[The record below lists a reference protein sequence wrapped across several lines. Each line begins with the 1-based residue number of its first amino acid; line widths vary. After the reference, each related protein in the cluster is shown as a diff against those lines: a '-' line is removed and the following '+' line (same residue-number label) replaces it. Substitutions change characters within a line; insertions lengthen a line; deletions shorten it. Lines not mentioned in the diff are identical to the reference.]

1 MSTLRNLRERKGLT
15 VSQLAAKASIPSRVI
30 TEYEEG
36 HITMTLAHAK
46 ILAKALWVGIEDIMP
61 RAGTTVAPSSLSQS
75 PGYSPSQPTAPR
87 PSPPPPTIPVA
98 QAPAPDSASAHT
110 GQLDGHAHNADPLP
124 QPVAVQ
130 RPPRTG
136 GAGAGSHTRS
146 GNGKE
151 AGATRGNPKPPSPP
165 SAISDGQLQELER
178 LAFKLGIDI
187 AQLEERLGKRLPDLT
202 RPEAKDWIKRV
213 RAMAE
218 EIAPGKKGYGPWPGG
233 QIDQE
238 AQYLAAQKEAGA
250 HFTFKLFDGEQVSGV
265 ITDFTPYTI
274 TISTDGMGDDLVLRK
289 LAVAYYKRTATPAS
303 DDTPAPAQKRTR
315 QPKAKP
321 ETQAPLPVPVPQSDI
336 DSDRVGE
343 PVIPEGDNMDEDRGV

>member
-36 HITMTLAHAK
+36 HLAMTLAHAK

-61 RAGTTVAPSSLSQS
+61 RAGATVVPSSLSQT
-75 PGYSPSQPTAPR
+75 PGYSPSQPPAPR
-87 PSPPPPTIPVA
+87 PGPPPSVA
-98 QAPAPDSASAHT
+98 QAQAPLPAPSRIVPVDGLAHSA
-110 GQLDGHAHNADPLP
+110 GPDP
-124 QPVAVQ
+124 QAVVVQ
-130 RPPRTG
+130 RPPRTSN
-136 GAGAGSHTRS
+136 AETASHTRGS
-146 GNGKE
+146 NGRE
-151 AGATRGNPKPPSPP
+151 AGAARGNPKPPSPP
-165 SAISDGQLQELER
+165 SAISSGQLQELER
-178 LAFKLGIDI
+178 LAIKLEIDV
-187 AQLEERLGKRLPDLT
+187 AQLEERLGKKLADLT

-250 HFTFKLFDGEQVSGV
+250 RFMFKLFDGEEVRGV

-274 TISTDGMGDDLVLRK
+274 TISTDGSGDDLVLRK
-289 LAVAYYKRTATPAS
+289 LAVAYYKRTSTSSSDETPPP
-303 DDTPAPAQKRTR
+303 TQKRTR
-315 QPKAKP
+315 QPKVKP
-321 ETQAPLPVPVPQSDI
+321 DTQAPLPVPVPQSDI
-336 DSDRVGE
+336 DSDRIGE
-343 PVIPEGDNMDEDRGV
+343 PVIPERDNMDEDRGV